1 MSAETFLPVPQHI
14 TPHWLE
20 LSESEVRIRV
30 QRCTVDDLNVF
41 LKKLHASAAALN
53 KNLLQQVFCKT
64 SAIHLK
70 RLASLSHIS
79 LQSFAS
85 SRGLIPGDDHKHCHS
100 RIRYYPSLSTII
112 SVRTSLAVFDLFLLA
127 H

>member
-1 MSAETFLPVPQHI
+1 MSAETFLLVPQHI

-20 LSESEVRIRV
+20 LSESEIHIRV
-30 QRCTVDDLNVF
+30 QRCRVDDLNIF

-53 KNLLQQVFCKT
+53 KDMLQQVFCKT

-70 RLASLSHIS
+70 RLASLSHTS

-85 SRGLIPGDDHKHCHS
+85 SCGLISGDDNNHCHS
-100 RIRYYPSLSTII
+100 RIQLLSLIV
-112 SVRTSLAVFDLFLLA
+112 SVRTSLAVFDLFFLA